1 MYGVKQNGPAG
12 TENPE
17 KQCRLCLKQSR
28 EYYSLK
34 KRFEDTPPVHAV
46 IRTLLSYIEDNHD
59 LPQQVCTACTKELLH
74 FTRVKEGWVA
84 NQFALARQYAKAP
97 DKSVS
102 PIEPHV
108 DNTASQIPPEM
119 PEVCVEIN
127 EDVGNFAN
135 QSEFGAEYSKQ
146 TSDGEP
152 AEANPAAPQTPSTSK
167 QPPNQGEVTS
177 AMRRFSKTR
186 LEYRCFV
193 CTTGYNSMK
202 SLLLHLNDH
211 AEMIP
216 HRCTQCV
223 GKMQIFHSVFA
234 LNRHLRSHHG
244 SESRKKEVKAKP
256 KPTSCNDCGLVF
268 KSADEKKAHD
278 KRSHFRCE
286 TCDQGFTTQSS
297 LNAHMKIHT
306 GVRPHACVYC
316 GKTFSRLFNMK
327 DHMRRHLD
335 DRSHACP
342 ICPKMFFNSRQVNNH
357 IESAHGG
364 AMKRSLLVGTLT
376 AGNSQLA
383 DMAVEHPRV
392 VINENGLVD
401 FAPDGNDDEDDDVD
415 FMPDGDENVSFKHES
430 DANASNM

>member
-1 MYGVKQNGPAG
+1 MFGPGEIGSPAG
-12 TENPE
+12 ENPE
-17 KQCRLCLKQSR
+17 KQCRLCLKSAR
-28 EYYSLK
+28 EYYSLT

-46 IRTLLSYIEDNHD
+46 IRTLLSYIEDNYD
-59 LPQQVCTACTKELLH
+59 LPQQVCTTCTKELLH

-84 NQFALARQYAKAP
+84 NQFALARQYSKAP
-97 DKSVS
+97 KSTS
-102 PIEPHV
+102 PVEPLV
-108 DNTASQIPPEM
+108 DSATSQLPPEM

-127 EDVGNFAN
+127 EDVGDFSN
-135 QSEFGAEYSKQ
+135 QNEFEAEYSKQ
-146 TSDGEP
+146 TSDGE
-152 AEANPAAPQTPSTSK
+152 APEVASVAQTPSTSK
-167 QPPNQGEVTS
+167 QPQNQGEITS

-244 SESRKKEVKAKP
+244 SEGRKKEVKAKP

-364 AMKRSLLVGTLT
+364 GPTKRSLLVGSLSG
-376 AGNSQLA
+376 ALAQLG
-383 DMAVEHPRV
+383 DMAVEQPPMV

-401 FAPDGNDDEDDDVD
+401 FAPDGDDDADDD
-415 FMPDGDENVSFKHES
+415 FMPDGDENVGFKQER
-430 DANASNM
+430 DASATNM

>member
-1 MYGVKQNGPAG
+1 M
-12 TENPE
+12 
-17 KQCRLCLKQSR
+17 
-28 EYYSLK
+28 
-34 KRFEDTPPVHAV
+34 
-46 IRTLLSYIEDNHD
+46 
-59 LPQQVCTACTKELLH
+59 LH

-84 NQFALARQYAKAP
+84 NQFTLARQYSKVP
-97 DKSVS
+97 KSAS
-102 PIEPHV
+102 PVEPHV
-108 DNTASQIPPEM
+108 DSATSQLPPEM

-127 EDVGNFAN
+127 EDVGDFSN
-135 QSEFGAEYSKQ
+135 QNEFGAEYSKQ
-146 TSDGEP
+146 PSDGEP
-152 AEANPAAPQTPSTSK
+152 PEVTSVAQTPSTSK
-167 QPPNQGEVTS
+167 QPQNQGEITS

-244 SESRKKEVKAKP
+244 SEGRKKEVKAKP

-297 LNAHMKIHT
+297 LNAHMVRFFFKKKRRFKIIIVCLLSENSHRCAST
-306 GVRPHACVYC
+306 CVRLLWENVQSAVQHE
-316 GKTFSRLFNMK
+316 G
-327 DHMRRHLD
+327 
-335 DRSHACP
+335 SHA
-342 ICPKMFFNSRQVNNH
+342 
-357 IESAHGG
+357 SASG
-364 AMKRSLLVGTLT
+364 RSL
-376 AGNSQLA
+376 A
-383 DMAVEHPRV
+383 RV
-392 VINENGLVD
+392 
-401 FAPDGNDDEDDDVD
+401 PDLS
-415 FMPDGDENVSFKHES
+415 ENVFQQPPGQ
-430 DANASNM
+430 